1 MKRLFASIALMATVL
16 SASAQN
22 QLFFKHMFENKTA
35 DETIVGHGYR
45 DDWGFYKSNV
55 GKFILADMAILSAV
69 EPSEGIHCLTV
80 TFNSENCQNEE
91 EAKHILETRV
101 KPAIEALA
109 NDKKNKSAYVG
120 ATIDNRNL
128 EIYAYTYDV
137 DELEKEFRKS
147 KLVAKIGD
155 NMNISHMIDKNWKIY
170 QNELFPDQW
179 NYQNI
184 QNQRIIEELQSKG
197 DVNTKLHIVS
207 HLISF
212 PLDKKADADKFAAKA
227 KTWKYYVDEVV
238 EEEGVVKATI
248 SKKSKTDL
256 ETITTV
262 TMEVMNLAKE
272 FGGEYVEWS
281 TRVMR
286 D

>member
-45 DDWGFYKSNV
+45 DDWGFYKSDD
-55 GKFILADMAILSAV
+55 GRFILVDMAILSAV
-69 EPSEGIHCLTV
+69 EPTAGIICCNMTFEGEGCKT
-80 TFNSENCQNEE
+80 EE
-91 EAKHILETRV
+91 EAKSKLESKV
-101 KPAIEALA
+101 KPAIESLA
-109 NDKKNKSAYVG
+109 NDKTNKSAIVA
-120 ATIDNRNL
+120 ATLDSSKL
-128 EIYAYTYDV
+128 EIFIYTYSTN
-137 DELEKEFRKS
+137 ELKKEIEKS
-147 KLVAKIGD
+147 KFVGKIGK
-155 NMNISHMIDKNWKIY
+155 NMNISFNNDQNWEIY
-170 QNELFPDQW
+170 QKRLFPDQW
-179 NYQNI
+179 NYQKI
-184 QNQRIIEELQSKG
+184 QNQRIIEDLQAKG
-197 DVNTKLHIVS
+197 DVDSKLHIVS

-212 PLDKKADADKFAAKA
+212 PLDKKENADKFAAKA
-227 KTWKYYVDEVV
+227 KTWKYYVDEVA

-256 ETITTV
+256 ESITTV

>member
-1 MKRLFASIALMATVL
+1 MKRLFTSIAIMATLL
-16 SASAQN
+16 SASAEN
-22 QLFFKHMFENKTA
+22 QLFYKHMFENKTA

-45 DDWGFYKSNV
+45 DDWGFYKSND
-55 GKFILADMAILSAV
+55 GRFILIDMAILSAV
-69 EPSEGIHCLTV
+69 EPSESIHCLTV
-80 TFNSENCQNEE
+80 TFNGQGCTNEE
-91 EAKHILETRV
+91 EAKNILESKV
-101 KPAIEALA
+101 KPAIVSLV
-109 NDKKNKSAYVG
+109 NDKNNKSAYVA
-120 ATIDNRNL
+120 ATLDSRRL
-128 EIYAYTYDV
+128 EIYAYTYNPT
-137 DELEKEFRKS
+137 ELEKEIRKS
-147 KLVAKIGD
+147 KLIAKIGD
-155 NMNISHMIDKNWKIY
+155 NMNVSSMIDKNWKIY

-184 QNQRIIEELQSKG
+184 QNQRIIEDLQSKG
-197 DVNTKLHIVS
+197 DVESKLHIVS

-212 PLDKKADADKFAAKA
+212 SSDNKENAEKFAAKA
-227 KTWKYYVDEVV
+227 KTWKYYVDELV

-248 SKKSKTDL
+248 TKKSKTDL
-256 ETITTV
+256 ESITNV